1 MNHDELR
8 TLFQDY
14 CRSVLHYSP
23 HTVVAYG
30 HDIEHFAAF
39 LTREDFGGFDQVTP
53 RVAKFYVATLSD
65 AFNGK
70 SIARKIST
78 LRSFYH
84 YLIKQDLCTS
94 HPFVDVALPRSE
106 KKLPRFVY
114 PEEID
119 ALLESIDTSTDK
131 GMRDHLLMETLYMT
145 GIRVSELCAMRFRDL
160 NLSSRTVLIH
170 GKGQKDRLV
179 PLGVRLVEDLKDW
192 FIGARGN
199 IVKQEDHDA
208 VFVNMRG
215 KPLTERGVRHIV
227 QAVLDDS
234 STHLHLTPHTLRHTF
249 ASHLL
254 SRGADLRSVQ
264 ALLGHASISTTQIY
278 TGIAKEDLRKA
289 YMNAHPRSG
298 KKTDGKT

>member
-1 MNHDELR
+1 MNHEELK

-14 CRSVLHYSP
+14 CRSVRHYST

-30 HDIEHFAAF
+30 QDIEHFAAF

-53 RVAKFYVATLSD
+53 RVAKFYVATLGD
-65 AFNGK
+65 DFTGR

-84 YLIKQDLCTS
+84 YMLKQDLCTT
-94 HPFVDVALPRSE
+94 HPFIDIALPRSE

-119 ALLESIDTSTDK
+119 AVFKSIDTSTDK
-131 GMRDHLLMETLYMT
+131 GKRDYVLLETLYMT

-160 NLSSRTVLIH
+160 NLSGRTVLIH

-179 PLGVRLVEDLKDW
+179 PLGVRLVEALQDW
-192 FIGARGN
+192 FIGPRGN
-199 IVKQEDHDA
+199 LVKQADHDV

-215 KPLTERGVRHIV
+215 RPLTERGVRHIV
-227 QAVLDDS
+227 EAVLDAS
-234 STHLHLTPHTLRHTF
+234 STHLHITPHTLRHTF

-289 YMNAHPRSG
+289 YMAGHPRSG
-298 KKTDGKT
+298 KKD